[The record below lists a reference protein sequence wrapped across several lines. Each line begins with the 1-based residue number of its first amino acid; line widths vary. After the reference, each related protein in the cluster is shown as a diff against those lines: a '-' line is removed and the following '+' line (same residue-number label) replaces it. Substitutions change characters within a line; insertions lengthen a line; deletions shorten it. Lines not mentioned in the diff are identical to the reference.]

1 KFELKAGN
9 ESITPEEKVK
19 MPPPMGSQRYEVP
32 KSLVGKSVTWT
43 YSSVNDFGG
52 SSADIVVQLKL

>member
-1 KFELKAGN
+1 M
-9 ESITPEEKVK
+9 TPEEKVK

-52 SSADIVVQLKL
+52 SSEDRIVKLKL